1 MELSFLRIS
10 GKGMPRPTKRP
21 ANVDA
26 VRCPSCSKAA
36 SEAVYARDDVPA
48 IFNPTPLKAV
58 ASWPRL
64 VLPVSSLLI
73 SLAVLL
79 FDLAM
84 LFDNCDVAPPF
95 LYLVFAVVGIF
106 FVYA

>member
-1 MELSFLRIS
+1 
-10 GKGMPRPTKRP
+10 MPRPTKRP

-36 SEAVYARDDVPA
+36 SEAVYARDDFPGSL
-48 IFNPTPLKAV
+48 NPTLLKAV